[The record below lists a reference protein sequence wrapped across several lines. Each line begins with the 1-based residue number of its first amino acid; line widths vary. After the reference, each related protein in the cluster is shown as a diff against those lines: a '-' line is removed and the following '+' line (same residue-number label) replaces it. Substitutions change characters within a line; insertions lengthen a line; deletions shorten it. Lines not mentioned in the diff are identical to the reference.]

1 MSDPVSVEHQERG
14 ESETAGAAATLIGS
28 RLRRAA
34 VLLDHVAQTPPPLLE
49 DSPALRE
56 EARRLR
62 PLVEAVA
69 GRRYG
74 RLPHVAYRG
83 RLEARLTGPWS
94 QYLTLGI
101 GLSRIVRMTPWETS
115 RQAIP
120 TILAHELSHRF
131 GFDES
136 LTTLRGLEVSARL
149 AEQGDPMHGV
159 SSRLELA
166 RLLIGAAMGDA
177 LRTGAR
183 QAIDR
188 FFDAHAN
195 APVMARPRQQW
206 ARVKQRQCPDWSLMV
221 YAEMPCASIE
231 TALELDRS
239 RSSDLPFPYFP
250 LDSFQAV
257 ACAIYT
263 ALDSLTG
270 RRRQA
275 VPLGAALRLWR
286 SADPGEA

>member
-1 MSDPVSVEHQERG
+1 VNASAELE
-14 ESETAGAAATLIGS
+14 AAAAAPIRS

-34 VLLDHVAQTPPPLLE
+34 ALLDQVRGAAPSLLD
-49 DSPALRE
+49 DSAALRE

-62 PLVEAVA
+62 TMVEAVA
-69 GRRYG
+69 GRPYG

-83 RLEARLTGPWS
+83 GFEARLMGPWS

-101 GLSRIVRMTPWETS
+101 GLSRVVRMTPWETS
-115 RQAIP
+115 RPAIP

-159 SSRLELA
+159 SARLELA
-166 RLLIGAAMGDA
+166 RLLLGAAMGDA
-177 LRTGAR
+177 LRTGVSGE
-183 QAIDR
+183 IDA
-188 FFDAHAN
+188 FLEAHAGRP
-195 APVMARPRQQW
+195 AVERPRQQW
-206 ARVKQRQCPDWSLMV
+206 RRVKGRERPDWSLTV
-221 YAEMPCASIE
+221 YAEIPCASIE
-231 TALELDRS
+231 RAADLGRS
-239 RSSDLPFPYFP
+239 QSSRLAFPYFP
-250 LDSFQAV
+250 LDCFQAV

-263 ALDSLTG
+263 AVDSLT
-270 RRRQA
+270 RRRHQT
-275 VPLGAALRLWR
+275 VPLGATIRLWR